1 MKKPMDERD
10 LEVQAKALFDD
21 SVERLDAATLSRLNQ
36 GRQKALEE
44 VRAAG
49 PAGQWARWVPAGG
62 VAAAAVVAVFVW
74 QGVPVEH
81 SAPAANSAA
90 DFEIMLSEDSLDM
103 LEDLE
108 FYSWIDTANLD
119 SGSDVG

>member
-21 SVERLDAATLSRLNQ
+21 SVERLDAATLSQLNQ

-62 VAAAAVVAVFVW
+62 VAAAAVLAVVVW

-81 SAPAANSAA
+81 SAPAANSVA

>member
-44 VRAAG
+44 VRATG

-62 VAAAAVVAVFVW
+62 LAAAAVVAVVVW
-74 QGVPVEH
+74 QGAPVEH
-81 SAPAANSAA
+81 VAPEAGAVT
-90 DFEIMLSEDSLDM
+90 DFEILLSEDSLDM

-108 FYSWIDTANLD
+108 FYSWMDAANLD
-119 SGSDVG
+119 TGNDVG

>member
-62 VAAAAVVAVFVW
+62 VVAAAVVAVVVW

-108 FYSWIDTANLD
+108 FYSWIDTASLGSD
-119 SGSDVG
+119 SDVG